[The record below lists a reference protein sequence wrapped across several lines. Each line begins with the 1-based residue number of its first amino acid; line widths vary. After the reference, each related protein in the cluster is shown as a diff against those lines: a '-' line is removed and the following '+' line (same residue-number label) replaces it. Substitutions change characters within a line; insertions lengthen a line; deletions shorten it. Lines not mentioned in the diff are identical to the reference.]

1 MNEKELSEIKI
12 NLMKNKKFREEL
24 SINLIREILE
34 NNEINIKE
42 SEVNKK
48 VKRIVKELID
58 IKFQEHN
65 IWIEN

>member
-1 MNEKELSEIKI
+1 MNEKEFSEIKI
-12 NLMKNKKFREEL
+12 TLMKNKKFREEL

-34 NNEINIKE
+34 NNEININE
-42 SEVNKK
+42 REVNKK

-58 IKFQEHN
+58 IKFREQN